1 VYFGSAARLVHAA
14 IAHWNFALMRPLGG
28 TIPGHGAFPRQEH
41 DRQEHDRQEHDR
53 QEHDRQEHDRR
64 EPNMRG
70 LELTGRP
77 GAVR

>member
-1 VYFGSAARLVHAA
+1 
-14 IAHWNFALMRPLGG
+14 MRPSGG
-28 TIPGHGAFPRQEH
+28 TIPGRGAFPGQEH
-41 DRQEHDRQEHDR
+41 DRQED
-53 QEHDRQEHDRR
+53 DRR

>member
-1 VYFGSAARLVHAA
+1 MYFGSAVRLVHAA

-53 QEHDRQEHDRR
+53 R

>member
-41 DRQEHDRQEHDR
+41 DRQEHDR
-53 QEHDRQEHDRR
+53 R